1 MTLRVAVAGATGIG
15 KHHAKWYHRW
25 GCDVVGFLGSS
36 QESCSRTEAALRE
49 IFPFAGRGY
58 TSMAALLDS
67 EKPDLVDVCTPNAM
81 HFEHACAALDA
92 GCHVLCEKP
101 LVWEDDS
108 PGETLLSRARE
119 LLQRARAANR
129 VFAVCTQYASALP
142 PYEEIYR
149 AERGKP
155 PAASRFFA
163 EMETVA
169 RGRQRD
175 TGEIWIDMGPH
186 PLSMLLA
193 WHPGGEV
200 VPGTLQ
206 TSFRDLEAR
215 AEFEFTTASGR
226 CRVDIS
232 VRDRVEGPPVRRFG
246 VDGFILECTGRA
258 DETGVYRSVLSRG
271 DRETVGE
278 DFMSLLIGNVCDVV
292 RGPASRLIVPGELG
306 LRNLELQLQ
315 VLQSAGFAPG

>member
-1 MTLRVAVAGATGIG
+1 MTLSVAVAGATGIG

-25 GCDVVGFLGSS
+25 GCDVVAFLGSS
-36 QESCSRTEAALRE
+36 PESCSRTETALRG

-58 TSMAALLDS
+58 SNLDALLDS
-67 EKPDLVDVCTPNAM
+67 EKPDLFDVCTPNDM
-81 HFEHACAALDA
+81 HFEHAAAALAA

-101 LVWEDDS
+101 LVWDDS
-108 PGETLLSRARE
+108 PEILLSRARE
-119 LLQRARAANR
+119 LLQQARGANR

-142 PYEEIYR
+142 QYEELYR
-149 AERGKP
+149 AERGGR

-175 TGEIWIDMGPH
+175 TGEIWIDMAPH
-186 PLSMLLA
+186 PVSLLLA
-193 WHPGGEV
+193 WHPQGEV
-200 VPGTLQ
+200 VPGSLR
-206 TSFRDLEAR
+206 TSFRDGEAR
-215 AEFEFTTASGR
+215 AEFEFSTGSGR
-226 CRVDIS
+226 CLVDIA

-246 VDGFILECTGRA
+246 VDGYVLGCTGRA
-258 DETGVYRSVLSRG
+258 DESGVYRSVLSSRG
-271 DRETVGE
+271 RETVGE

-292 RGPASRLIVPGELG
+292 RGSASRLIVPGEQG

-315 VLQSAGFAPG
+315 VLQAAGCVPG

>member
-25 GCDVVGFLGSS
+25 GCDVVAFLGSS
-36 QESCSRTEAALRE
+36 AESCSRTETALRE

-58 TSMAALLDS
+58 SSLDALLDS
-67 EKPDLVDVCTPNAM
+67 EKPDLLDVCTPNDM
-81 HFEHACAALDA
+81 HFEHASAALEA

-101 LVWEDDS
+101 LVWDDS
-108 PGETLLSRARE
+108 PGTLLSRARG
-119 LLQRARAANR
+119 LLQQARDANR

-142 PYEEIYR
+142 QYEELYR
-149 AERGKP
+149 AERGER

-169 RGRQRD
+169 RGRRRH

-186 PLSMLLA
+186 PISMLLA
-193 WHPGGEV
+193 WHPRGEV
-200 VPGTLQ
+200 VPGSLR
-206 TSFRDLEAR
+206 TSFRDGEAR
-215 AEFEFTTASGR
+215 AEFEFSTGPGR
-226 CRVDIS
+226 CLVDIA

-246 VDGFILECTGRA
+246 VDGYVLGCTGR
-258 DETGVYRSVLSRG
+258 DESGVYRSVLSSG
-271 DRETVGE
+271 GRETVGE

-292 RGPASRLIVPGELG
+292 RGSASRLVVPGELG

-315 VLQSAGFAPG
+315 VLQAAGCVPG

>member
-25 GCDVVGFLGSS
+25 GCEVVAFLGSS
-36 QESCSRTEAALRE
+36 EESCSRTESALRE
-49 IFPFAGRGY
+49 VFPFAGRGY
-58 TSMAALLDS
+58 TSMAAMLDS

-81 HFEHACAALDA
+81 HFAHASAALDA

-101 LVWEDDS
+101 LVWDDS
-108 PGETLLSRARE
+108 SEILLSRARE
-119 LLQRARAANR
+119 LLQRAREGNR

-142 PYEEIYR
+142 QYEEQYR
-149 AERGKP
+149 AERGGP

-186 PLSMLLA
+186 PISMLLA
-193 WHPGGEV
+193 WHPRGEV
-200 VPGTLQ
+200 VPGTLR
-206 TSFRDLEAR
+206 TGFRDGEAR
-215 AEFEFTTASGR
+215 AEFEFSTGSGR
-226 CRVDIS
+226 CLVDIA

-246 VDGFILECTGRA
+246 VDGYVLGCTGRA
-258 DETGVYRSVLSRG
+258 DESGVYRSVLSSG
-271 DRETVGE
+271 SRESVGE

-292 RGPASRLIVPGELG
+292 RGSASGLTVPGELG

-315 VLQSAGFAPG
+315 VLQSAGCAPG

>member
-36 QESCSRTEAALRE
+36 EESCSRTEAALRE

-58 TSMAALLDS
+58 TSLAALLDS
-67 EKPDLVDVCTPNAM
+67 EEPDLVDVCTPNAM
-81 HFEHACAALDA
+81 HFEHVSAALDA

-101 LVWEDDS
+101 LVWDDS
-108 PGETLLSRARE
+108 PETLLLRARG
-119 LLQRARAANR
+119 LLQHARAANR

-142 PYEEIYR
+142 RYEELYR

-169 RGRQRD
+169 RGRERD

-186 PLSMLLA
+186 PISMLLA
-193 WHPGGEV
+193 WHPHGEV
-200 VPGTLQ
+200 VPGTLR
-206 TSFRDLEAR
+206 TFFRDREAR
-215 AEFEFTTASGR
+215 AEFEFTTASGT
-226 CRVDIS
+226 CLVDIA

-246 VDGFILECTGRA
+246 VDGYILGCTGRA
-258 DETGVYRSVLSRG
+258 DEAGVYRSVLSSG
-271 DRETVGE
+271 LRETVGE

-292 RGPASRLIVPGELG
+292 RGSAARLIVSGELG

-315 VLQSAGFAPG
+315 VLQSAGCAAG